1 MSKYTNELL
10 VLKLCWLDLFYEALW
25 MVEYCNLADFEGQV
39 WQLIDSCWQLMKFFW
54 QFGWTVLCMNCSG
67 LEYHV
72 CLSVDIVHF
81 SQESLKNGRGK
92 MTGLFIFIYY
102 LFRQWLCSQP
112 DLAWLSLAGSGFGN
126 KWVQSQ
132 TQINLVHFW
141 DKMNHSITELDME
154 NPQTQFCDSTILTP
168 FYIIIAQL
176 RPQLK
181 PAQKQNQQ

>member
-1 MSKYTNELL
+1 
-10 VLKLCWLDLFYEALW
+10 
-25 MVEYCNLADFEGQV
+25 
-39 WQLIDSCWQLMKFFW
+39 MKFFW

-81 SQESLKNGRGK
+81 SQELLKNGRGK

-102 LFRQWLCSQP
+102 LFRQWSFSQP

-141 DKMNHSITELDME
+141 DEMNHSITELDME

-176 RPQLK
+176 RPQPK
-181 PAQKQNQQ
+181 PAQKKINHNFWSRGHTLKIQKAKLVLNFPFNYPTFR